1 MYDEEEVRSPCG
13 CSEERHGYCLFND
26 DASDI
31 ALKILFRGP
40 ESEEL
45 VPTGR

>member
-1 MYDEEEVRSPCG
+1 MYDEEEEVRSPC
-13 CSEERHGYCLFND
+13 CLFND
-26 DASDI
+26 DARDI